1 MQTKSLDMRGK
12 YLSLIFTGWLISAA
26 VNASEDH
33 NWSYSGESGPANWAA
48 LEKNSSCGGSAQSP
62 VNIIAANAQP
72 DANRNRPLALD
83 YRQRTLIN
91 NVINNGHSIQFD
103 FAAGDA
109 LAYQGR
115 RFDLMQIHFHSPSE
129 HTLNGIR
136 YPVELHLVHI
146 NKAEAEYTVLAF
158 FGFEGRSLNIKAIEQ
173 NIPAQTGESLNIGKA
188 IGFSK
193 LFPRHSHRARVLT
206 HCEQTIS
213 STVFHWP
220 LTQQLKTRA
229 RDDNQKRL
237 SASKLSYL
245 DDSKIT
251 AARVIARIHHC
262 PIQAPTAPR
271 KVNLLVAIG
280 GVTNS

>member
-188 IGFSK
+188 IDFSK
-193 LFPRHSHRARVLT
+193 LFPRHLT
-206 HCEQTIS
+206 PRFEYTGSLTTPPCTEGVNWIIFEDPIELSKDTLDVIRQAMPVNNYRNTQPLNGR
-213 STVFHWP
+213 TAHW
-220 LTQQLKTRA
+220 
-229 RDDNQKRL
+229 
-237 SASKLSYL
+237 
-245 DDSKIT
+245 
-251 AARVIARIHHC
+251 V
-262 PIQAPTAPR
+262 
-271 KVNLLVAIG
+271 VN
-280 GVTNS
+280 